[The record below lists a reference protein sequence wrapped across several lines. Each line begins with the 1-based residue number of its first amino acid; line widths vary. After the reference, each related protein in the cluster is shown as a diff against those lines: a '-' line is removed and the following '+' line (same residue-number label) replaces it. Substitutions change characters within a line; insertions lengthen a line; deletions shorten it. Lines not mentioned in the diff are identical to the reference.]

1 MLFLD
6 GEFCYSIF
14 IGFGGE
20 FLAVKFECYLF
31 VFKGFFA
38 VFECCLY
45 DKLFG
50 GFLDC
55 VFFGFEVLLYLN
67 EILVCFAFVYCSQ
80 YVGSRL

>member
-20 FLAVKFECYLF
+20 FLAVK
-31 VFKGFFA
+31 
-38 VFECCLY
+38 FECCLY

-67 EILVCFAFVYCSQ
+67 DILVCFAFVYCSQ